1 MWKMFRKKRGAVSVF
16 LVIVLV
22 PVILVT
28 SVFIDASRMKLAQ
41 SVVSSSGDL
50 AMNTVLSQYDQDLND
65 FYGMLASCQN
75 VDEVMGTVKD
85 YFVTSMVSQ
94 GISLSDADRTYHKI
108 MGLFNENAQVS
119 DFIQA
124 SVEDD
129 SFSLTKAKNGSLTN
143 PALIKTSIVDFMKF
157 RSPINFAAEFFEKL
171 KEVQEKSSYLEEEAK
186 MIEEKQKYYKAEN
199 EMMEKALEIYKLIL
213 EYEALKI
220 DKKYVDDL
228 KSDVEGYEE
237 KYRSIHHELLYN
249 LFNTQG
255 IGVFEKK
262 YINTN
267 PDVSY
272 YGEDNIP
279 SAYEVGDNIWD
290 LHYYMYRYLSCKN
303 ELTGFMDENAYNNSM
318 YDIQFWVQMAKRQE
332 FLNYYDRYTE
342 AANEMCYYYEKMK
355 NSYEYCE
362 DDLEDYNLELSDY
375 EGVDA
380 RGKKSLRSH
389 YRTLRN
395 QYLSLCSRYIDGD
408 AYNPNRFIMNLNRI
422 SGDAIQKGTTSPAA
436 VTEQIEGMHERIN
449 GYDKKLKEGFDILG
463 KIAKETKKLKKLIA
477 NTHEQLG
484 VWETA
489 ANNGKLDPSDLAKED
504 RNEVSSV
511 KDKMDK
517 FVTEENCDELI
528 KRCNDVKSTLQ
539 NIRES
544 LDDYAYNGKKIK
556 NLGSYRSVKKASGIE
571 KSRISIYKSE
581 LESYEKETFHF
592 TNSERLASINIT
604 DNNNPAIGAVNTP
617 DLYKW
622 LKINFKDYEEQNYK
636 NGKKEQ
642 KKIDNTADKQ
652 GDEADDEGEIKSKE
666 IKDKSNLPSKGNSD
680 AIAPGSKQG
689 KIGDAAAFIGKLFSD
704 FGGTMSEVGAAI
716 RDDLYVTDYIMSMF
730 SYDTY
735 KNEGRYGL
743 LSEEEQ
749 NSITP
754 LNAKAQYS
762 KKDKEWSNPDKTFT
776 ANKTLRNHLVNED
789 YNYAYGSE
797 AEYILYGGS
806 NIKNKSASYGSVFLI
821 RFGFN
826 LAPVFQKYWNHGSV
840 ESAADAISAATSFVV
855 PAALIKLAI
864 CLGMTAAESAMD
876 LAYLKAG
883 IPVLLV
889 KKKDNL
895 YVQLSTIFTWITGS
909 SEQKTEKSDG
919 LKFQYSDYLSLFLFL
934 SLLGKKADAIYLRTA
949 DAVQCNVQQ
958 VTKSEFVMSKSQMY
972 FDLSVNIRVAP
983 MMLSLPLAS
992 EMEGYPFD
1000 KGSWNKFQYK
1010 VTRGY

>member
-1 MWKMFRKKRGAVSVF
+1 MLKLFRKKRGAVSVF

-75 VDEVMGTVKD
+75 VDEVIGTVKD

-108 MGLFNENAQVS
+108 MGLFNANAQVS

-129 SFSLTKAKNGSLTN
+129 SFSFTKTGNGSLTN

-157 RSPINFAAEFFEKL
+157 RSPINFAAEFFGKL

-213 EYEALKI
+213 EYEALEI
-220 DKKYVDDL
+220 DKKYVEDL

-255 IGVFEKK
+255 KGVFEKK

-290 LHYYMYRYLSCKN
+290 LQYYMYRYLFYKD
-303 ELTGFMDENAYNNSM
+303 ELTGFMNDNAYDNSM
-318 YDIQFWVQMAKRQE
+318 YDIQFWVQMAERQE
-332 FLNYYDRYTE
+332 FINYYDLYIQ
-342 AANEMCYYYEKMK
+342 AANEMCYYYEKLK
-355 NSYEYCE
+355 NSYNYCE
-362 DDLEDYNLELSDY
+362 DDLNDYDLELSDY

-380 RGKKSLRSH
+380 RGKKSLYSH

-408 AYNPNRFIMNLNRI
+408 AYNPNKFIMNLNRI
-422 SGDAIQKGTTSPAA
+422 SGNAIQNEITSPAA

-463 KIAKETKKLKKLIA
+463 KIANETGKLKKLIA

-504 RNEVSSV
+504 RNEVSSE
-511 KDKMDK
+511 KEKMEK

-544 LDDYAYNGKKIK
+544 LDDYAYNGKKIM
-556 NLGSYRSVKKASGIE
+556 NLGSYNSVKGASGIV

-581 LESYEKETFHF
+581 LESYEKETFNF
-592 TNSERLASINIT
+592 TNSERLPSINIT

-617 DLYKW
+617 ALYKW
-622 LKINFKDYEEQNYK
+622 IKSTFFDYDDQKYDQ
-636 NGKKEQ
+636 GKKDQ
-642 KKIDNTADKQ
+642 KKTDETADKQ
-652 GDEADDEGEIKSKE
+652 GDKVDDEGEIKSNE
-666 IKDKSNLPSKGNSD
+666 IKDKDNLPSKGNTGSV
-680 AIAPGSKQG
+680 AQGSKQG
-689 KIGDAAAFIGKLFSD
+689 KIGDAASFIGKLFSD
-704 FGGTMSEVGAAI
+704 FGGTMSEVGVSI

-743 LSEEEQ
+743 LGEEKQ
-749 NSITP
+749 NNITP
-754 LNAKAQYS
+754 LNARAEYS

-797 AEYILYGGS
+797 VEYILYGGS
-806 NIKNKSASYGSVFLI
+806 NIKNKSASYGSIFLV

-826 LAPVFQKYWNHGSV
+826 LAPVFQKYWKDNYVKIFAEGV
-840 ESAADAISAATSFVV
+840 QAATYGVV
-855 PAALIKLAI
+855 PAALVKLAI

-876 LAYLKAG
+876 IAYLKVG
-883 IPVLLV
+883 VPVLLV
-889 KKKDNL
+889 KKKDDL
-895 YVQLSTIFTWITGS
+895 YVQINTIFSWIGNTD
-909 SEQKTEKSDG
+909 QATKKSDG

-934 SLLGKKADAIYLRTA
+934 SLLGKNADTIYLRTA
-949 DAVQCNVQQ
+949 DVVQCNIQQ
-958 VTKSEFVMSKSQMY
+958 VTKSDFLMSKSQMY

-1000 KGSWNKFQYK
+1000 KSSWNKFQYK